1 MDEIKNRT
9 VDSVVYKQ
17 DSEEQDGIKAKE
29 QTRNSALMS
38 WTVGGVGGC
47 DGERDDGLKGQG
59 MWILTMARLGR
70 PSNRLH

>member
-17 DSEEQDGIKAKE
+17 GSEEQDGIKVKE
-29 QTRNSALMS
+29 QTQNSELMS
-38 WTVGGVGGC
+38 WTVGGVGSCG
-47 DGERDDGLKGQG
+47 GERDGGLKGRG
-59 MWILTMARLGR
+59 MWILTMACLGR